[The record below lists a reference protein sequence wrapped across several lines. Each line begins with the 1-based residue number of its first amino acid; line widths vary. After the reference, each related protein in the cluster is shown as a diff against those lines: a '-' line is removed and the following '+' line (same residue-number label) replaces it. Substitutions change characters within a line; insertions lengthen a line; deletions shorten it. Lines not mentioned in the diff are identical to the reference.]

1 MWPHKNWKLGAPKEV
16 GTYTKNMNNN
26 NSHWRPHHTIW
37 TVRKPEDYEMG
48 EMGKDSMSDSKPHK
62 DDEK

>member
-1 MWPHKNWKLGAPKEV
+1 
-16 GTYTKNMNNN
+16 MNNN

-37 TVRKPEDYEMG
+37 TVRKPEDYEIG